1 MNFDDDTPAIMS
13 YDIVE
18 NSESKMVHCP
28 FFSTDMI
35 YATST
40 VKIDNKKGD
49 SFVVFSCVEGSYTLR
64 SEGYS
69 RDFVVGDCVLI
80 PSCIESVE
88 IEPGEGGVKILS
100 SRYV

>member
-1 MNFDDDTPAIMS
+1 M
-13 YDIVE
+13 
-18 NSESKMVHCP
+18 
-28 FFSTDMI
+28 
-35 YATST
+35 
-40 VKIDNKKGD
+40 
-49 SFVVFSCVEGSYTLR
+49 EGSYTLR